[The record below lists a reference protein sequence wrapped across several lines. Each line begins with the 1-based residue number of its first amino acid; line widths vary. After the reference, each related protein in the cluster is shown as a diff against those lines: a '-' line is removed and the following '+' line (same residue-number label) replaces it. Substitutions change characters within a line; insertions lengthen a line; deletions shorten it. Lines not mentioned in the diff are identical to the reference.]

1 VEVLIVTENLT
12 DNLPGPA
19 GRRVSPG
26 AGPAQSAYLQ
36 GSRLRLLFVALM
48 AGVLA
53 YTFASSIVAP
63 ALPFIQHR
71 LGSSVSATA
80 FVLTAF
86 LLTASV
92 ASPIMGGLADMYGK
106 KQMFLIALYG
116 LAAGLLVCALGAH
129 SIGWLIAGRTLQ
141 GISIGAVTVAFA
153 IVREEFPAEKAPG
166 AMGAVSAGFGI
177 GSGAGVVAAGLIID
191 AWGYTWI
198 FWTGLVVTAVC
209 VLAGHAWVPRSRQ
222 KHPSRIDVAGA
233 LLLAGW
239 LAALLLALGQ
249 GDAWGWGSPA
259 LTVTV
264 VVAVVLFVGWVV
276 YGFRASEPM
285 VDMRILTGRTVL
297 LTNIASIMTGFGLFA
312 SFELV
317 PQMVEAPPRRRL
329 RLRRLGDGGRAVPG
343 TAVDCDDL
351 LRSDRWP
358 ARRQV
363 RRQTAASVGLPGRCC
378 RLRSPCPS
386 ARRPTAGLC
395 GLRAAWPRP
404 RVRVRRHAPPHL
416 GGGPGRQDRRLD
428 RHELR
433 LPYGRQRAG
442 RPDRGHHPHR
452 PTWRRIRRP
461 GGVRIR
467 RRLPGRRRRPRDL
480 VPRHTRDPG
489 PPGGGS
495 NPVGM
500 ILCPVG
506 DRASP
511 RRQAREEAGGGDLVS
526 RRALFGDRPRRSD
539 RGS

>member
-1 VEVLIVTENLT
+1 MTENLT

-317 PQMVEAPPRRRL
+317 PQMVEAPPGAGYGFGASVTAAGL
-329 RLRRLGDGGRAVPG
+329 FLVPQSIVMIFSGPIGGRLGARYGAKLPLALGCLVGVAAFVLLALRHDDRLPVYVASGLLGLALGFAFAAMPHLISEAVPVAKTG
-343 TAVDCDDL
+343 VSIGMNFVFRTVGSALGAQIVATILTA
-351 LRSDRWP
+351 RHGEGSAGP
-358 ARRQV
+358 AESAFV
-363 RRQTAASVGLPGRCC
+363 AAFLV
-378 RLRSPCPS
+378 
-386 ARRPTAGLC
+386 
-395 GLRAAWPRP
+395 AA
-404 RVRVRRHAPPHL
+404 AAL
-416 GGGPGRQDRRLD
+416 AISFLAT
-428 RHELR
+428 L
-433 LPYGRQRAG
+433 A
-442 RPDRGHHPHR
+442 
-452 PTWRRIRRP
+452 I
-461 GGVRIR
+461 
-467 RRLPGRRRRPRDL
+467 PGRR
-480 VPRHTRDPG
+480 
-489 PPGGGS
+489 
-495 NPVGM
+495 
-500 ILCPVG
+500 
-506 DRASP
+506 A
-511 RRQAREEAGGGDLVS
+511 EAPTPS
-526 RRALFGDRPRRSD
+526 A
-539 RGS
+539 